1 MKSIIKII
9 LIFLSVI
16 AFVACEKDDEDFS
29 PKDSYLYVWNVRTW
43 EVDTE
48 SKLSDIKV
56 TYFFKGD
63 TARVKQ
69 INFWV
74 IKENSTLYAEEAMQH
89 QDRAFQLTE
98 IQNDPDQKE
107 YKNQCSFRFPET
119 ITTDYDGD
127 PFIPSEGYRLVVKA
141 LGKDDMI
148 VDSPTIESGVFTI
161 YDPNAPEEEE

>member
-1 MKSIIKII
+1 MKTTAKITLILTII
-9 LIFLSVI
+9 LSFT
-16 AFVACEKDDEDFS
+16 ACDKNEEDFS
-29 PKDSYLYVWNVRTW
+29 EKDSYLYIWNVRTW
-43 EVDTE
+43 VIGTE

-74 IKENSTLYAEEAMQH
+74 IKENSTLYARDAMEH
-89 QDRAFQLTE
+89 QDKAYQLTQ

-107 YKNQCSFRFPET
+107 YKNQCSFRFPDE

-127 PFIPSEGYRLVVKA
+127 PFIPGGEYRLVVKA
-141 LGKDDMI
+141 LGTDDKI

-161 YDPNAPEEEE
+161 YDPNASEEE

>member
-1 MKSIIKII
+1 MKSTIKITLKFTII
-9 LIFLSVI
+9 LSFT
-16 AFVACEKDDEDFS
+16 ACDKNDEDFS
-29 PKDSYLYVWNVRTW
+29 QKDSYLYIWNVRTW
-43 EVDTE
+43 VIGTE

-74 IKENSTLYAEEAMQH
+74 IKENSTLYAKDAMEH
-89 QDRAFQLTE
+89 QD
-98 IQNDPDQKE
+98 
-107 YKNQCSFRFPET
+107 KNQCSFRFPDE

-127 PFIPSEGYRLVVKA
+127 PFIPGGEYRLVVKA
-141 LGKDDMI
+141 LGTDDKI

-161 YDPNAPEEEE
+161 YDPNASEEE

>member
-107 YKNQCSFRFPET
+107 YKNQ
-119 ITTDYDGD
+119 
-127 PFIPSEGYRLVVKA
+127 
-141 LGKDDMI
+141 
-148 VDSPTIESGVFTI
+148 
-161 YDPNAPEEEE
+161 